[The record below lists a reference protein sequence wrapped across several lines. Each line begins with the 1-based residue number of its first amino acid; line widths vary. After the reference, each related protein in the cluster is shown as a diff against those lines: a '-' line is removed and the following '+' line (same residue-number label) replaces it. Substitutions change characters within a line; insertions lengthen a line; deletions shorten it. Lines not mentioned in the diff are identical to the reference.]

1 MTSQQMAPG
10 APASPRSA
18 LPEATAL
25 PPALAAPQLPADR
38 PRAAPSITRVSTAAS
53 LAIAVAV
60 VVTRVAAWQTARRT
74 QDAMV
79 DLASRI
85 DQVGTPRP
93 SADLE
98 TELRL
103 MRKVATDAG
112 DDAVHAASQTTLWS
126 MTVLGALAIGL
137 WYYRRRF
144 ASPFAHVVT
153 ALERVAAGRYEER
166 LVEDQ
171 RGEVGMI
178 VRSVNRMADALA
190 WREPGPDQIG
200 RLLRALNAHPDV

>member
-10 APASPRSA
+10 APASPPSA
-18 LPEATAL
+18 LPEATRS
-25 PPALAAPQLPADR
+25 PPALAASQPPAGR
-38 PRAAPSITRVSTAAS
+38 LRAAPSITRVFTAAF

-60 VVTRVAAWQTARRT
+60 VVNRVAAWQNARRT
-74 QDAMV
+74 QEAMA

-112 DDAVHAASQTTLWS
+112 DDAVHAASQTTLLS

-144 ASPFAHVVT
+144 ASP
-153 ALERVAAGRYEER
+153 RSEEHTSE
-166 LVEDQ
+166 LQ
-171 RGEVGMI
+171 
-178 VRSVNRMADALA
+178 
-190 WREPGPDQIG
+190 
-200 RLLRALNAHPDV
+200 